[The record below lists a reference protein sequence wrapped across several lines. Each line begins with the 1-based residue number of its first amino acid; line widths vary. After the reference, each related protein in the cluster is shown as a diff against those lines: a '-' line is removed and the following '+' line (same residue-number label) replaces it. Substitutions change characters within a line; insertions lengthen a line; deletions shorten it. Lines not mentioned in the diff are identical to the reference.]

1 MAATINTNI
10 ASINAQR
17 NLTLSGQS
25 LNTTMQRLS
34 SGLRVNSAKDDAAG
48 LAIAERMNTQVKGL
62 TVASRNANDGISL
75 AQTAEGALGKV
86 GDMLQRMRELAVQA
100 SNATNSASDRTA
112 LQAEVSQLAAEIDRV
127 AKQTNFNGQKILDGS
142 FAGAVFQVG
151 ANSGDNVTLGALADT
166 RSSKLSVVNYAQN
179 TVTFNTNDN
188 PDPAIENYAVE
199 IEAGKL
205 KITIES
211 TPSQVIDL
219 EAIKPAT
226 SSLERLGQVVTA
238 INNKSVDTG
247 VTAYMSRN
255 ETTGDYKI
263 ELMSAK
269 TDAEGKPYG
278 VSFTGFTEATTGIGV
293 PTGGAYKTLSP
304 LTPIT
309 QTATATPD
317 STDTNIVPGNFSAD
331 VTGPVTVTTAVSNY
345 LANIKAISSALGDA
359 SPYPAADVLA
369 LENAVNA
376 YNNTSTGTIPFA
388 GLNTALGSLRTALTT
403 LSNVDTADVTS
414 AIGTHN
420 TAAQNNAAINAAL
433 NAGTPSVILASL
445 TTTSTPAQF
454 ETAIGHL
461 QTYGL
466 DLGDATKGGFS
477 LDNYV
482 ADPAA
487 ATLAWGTEAPNTV
500 ADALKDLKAFAV
512 AFESGGLNMAPDDN
526 KVNQRGLESI
536 DVTTQEGAWV
546 ALKKIDSAID
556 QINASRATLGAMQT
570 RFETAVN
577 NIDIQV
583 ENLSAARGRIMDADF
598 AKETAELSRT
608 QILQQ
613 AGTAMVAQ
621 ANQIPQNV
629 LQLLQG

>member
-17 NLTLSGQS
+17 NLALSGQS

-62 TVASRNANDGISL
+62 TVAARNANDGISL

-100 SNATNSASDRTA
+100 SNATNSDSDRAA

-166 RSSKLSVVNYAQN
+166 RSSQISTINYGTSKLSAID
-179 TVTFNTNDN
+179 TDDITD
-188 PDPAIENYAVE
+188 PSKPAIAKFA
-199 IEAGKL
+199 EAIPAKAL
-205 KITIES
+205 KITVGTIEV
-211 TPSQVIDL
+211 PL
-219 EAIKPAT
+219 EEIKPAN

-238 INNKSVDTG
+238 INNKTADTG
-247 VTAYMSRN
+247 VTAYLS
-255 ETTGDYKI
+255 KI
-263 ELMSAK
+263 EGTMNYDLVFVSEK
-269 TDAEGKPYG
+269 VDATQVPMEVK
-278 VSFTGFTEATTGIGV
+278 FDGFSQETTGIGWNSSLT
-293 PTGGAYKTLSP
+293 PTAYEKNTELTDDTLFPASASTDADDVKAASAVADDIISSP
-304 LTPIT
+304 LA
-309 QTATATPD
+309 QTNPDLAAAIKAFNEAKDATF
-317 STDTNIVPGNFSAD
+317 TDTNDVQSALEPLIAAYAAAQKTVPGALSPSAYDKNVELTDDTLFPASASTDADD
-331 VTGPVTVTTAVSNY
+331 VKAASAVADDIISSP
-345 LANIKAISSALGDA
+345 LAQTNPDLAAAIKAFNEAKDATFTDTNDVQSALE
-359 SPYPAADVLA
+359 PLIAAYA
-369 LENAVNA
+369 
-376 YNNTSTGTIPFA
+376 
-388 GLNTALGSLRTALTT
+388 
-403 LSNVDTADVTS
+403 
-414 AIGTHN
+414 
-420 TAAQNNAAINAAL
+420 AAQSAELSRA
-433 NAGTPSVILASL
+433 PMDMHDPL
-445 TTTSTPAQF
+445 TDF
-454 ETAIGHL
+454 ET
-461 QTYGL
+461 
-466 DLGDATKGGFS
+466 
-477 LDNYV
+477 NV
-482 ADPAA
+482 
-487 ATLAWGTEAPNTV
+487 
-500 ADALKDLKAFAV
+500 
-512 AFESGGLNMAPDDN
+512 
-526 KVNQRGLESI
+526 RGIEDI
-536 DVTTQEGAWV
+536 DVTTQEGAWI

-556 QINASRATLGAMQT
+556 QITGARATLGAMQA

-577 NIDIQV
+577 NIDVQV

-598 AKETAELSRT
+598 AVETANLSRT